1 MTSVK
6 ISENGIIEFY
16 GNKAGF
22 VKNRTAY
29 IDKMFER
36 RELTEVLTQS
46 YALKV
51 ESRDGIYDRLI
62 SGEEAQTEI
71 LKLCR
76 IYQLKPSVDVQMKFI
91 SLSDMKRLGF
101 GNPNIK
107 NYDVVYDG
115 NIETND
121 LDEIYGKLYIDAEV
135 DGYRGHAMTM
145 SDVIEL
151 YDDNES
157 TFYYV
162 DKGGYTRIRFSDE
175 EPEISIE
182 LQNEKEAVNMPEE
195 TEPEEK
201 VVFKFTM

>member
-36 RELTEVLTQS
+36 RELTDVLRQS

-62 SGEEAQTEI
+62 SGEEAQTEM

-107 NYDVVYDG
+107 NYDVVYEG

-195 TEPEEK
+195 TETEEK

>member
-36 RELTEVLTQS
+36 RELTDVLTQS

-62 SGEEAQTEI
+62 SGEEAQTEM

-107 NYDVVYDG
+107 NYDVVYEG

>member
-62 SGEEAQTEI
+62 SGEEAQTEM

-91 SLSDMKRLGF
+91 SLSDMERLGF
-101 GNPNIK
+101 GKPNIK

-135 DGYRGHAMTM
+135 EGYSGHAMTM

-157 TFYYV
+157 AFYYV

-195 TEPEEK
+195 AEPEEK

>member
-36 RELTEVLTQS
+36 RELTDVLTQS

-62 SGEEAQTEI
+62 SGEEAQTEM

-101 GNPNIK
+101 GKPNIK

-121 LDEIYGKLYIDAEV
+121 LDEIYGKLYIDANVE
-135 DGYRGHAMTM
+135 GYSGHAMTM

>member
-36 RELTEVLTQS
+36 RELTDVLTQS

-62 SGEEAQTEI
+62 SGEEAQTEM

-107 NYDVVYDG
+107 NYDVVYEG

-121 LDEIYGKLYIDAEV
+121 LDEIYGKLYIDANVE
-135 DGYRGHAMTM
+135 GYSGHAMTM

-162 DKGGYTRIRFSDE
+162 DKDGYTRIQFLDE
-175 EPEISIE
+175 EPEIKTE
-182 LQNEKEAVNMPEE
+182 PKNEKKAVNMPEE
-195 TEPEEK
+195 TEQEEK

>member
-1 MTSVK
+1 
-6 ISENGIIEFY
+6 
-16 GNKAGF
+16 
-22 VKNRTAY
+22 
-29 IDKMFER
+29 MFER
-36 RELTEVLTQS
+36 RELTEVLTQG

-135 DGYRGHAMTM
+135 DGYSGHAMTM

-162 DKGGYTRIRFSDE
+162 DKDGYTRIQFLDE
-175 EPEISIE
+175 EPEISAE
-182 LQNEKEAVNMPEE
+182 MQTEKEVVDMPEE

>member
-22 VKNRTAY
+22 VKSRTAY

-62 SGEEAQTEI
+62 SGEEAQSEM

-121 LDEIYGKLYIDAEV
+121 LDEIYGKLYIDAKVE
-135 DGYRGHAMTM
+135 GYSGHAMTM

-157 TFYYV
+157 AFYYV
-162 DKGGYTRIRFSDE
+162 DKDGYTRIQFLDE
-175 EPEISIE
+175 EPEIGAE
-182 LQNEKEAVNMPEE
+182 MQTEKEVVDMPEE
-195 TEPEEK
+195 AEPEEK

>member
-62 SGEEAQTEI
+62 SGEEAQTEM

-107 NYDVVYDG
+107 NYDVVYEG

-195 TEPEEK
+195 K

>member
-36 RELTEVLTQS
+36 RELTDVLTQS

-62 SGEEAQTEI
+62 SGEEAQTEM

-107 NYDVVYDG
+107 NYDVVYEG

-162 DKGGYTRIRFSDE
+162 DKDGYTIIQFLDE
-175 EPEISIE
+175 EPEIGAE
-182 LQNEKEAVNMPEE
+182 MQTEKEVVDMPEE
-195 TEPEEK
+195 AEPEEK

>member
-36 RELTEVLTQS
+36 RELTDVLMQS

-51 ESRDGIYDRLI
+51 ECRDGIYDRLI
-62 SGEEAQTEI
+62 SGEEAQTEM

-101 GNPNIK
+101 GKPNIK

-121 LDEIYGKLYIDAEV
+121 LDEIYGKLYIDADVE
-135 DGYRGHAMTM
+135 GYSGHTMTM

-162 DKGGYTRIRFSDE
+162 DKGGYTRIQFSDD
-175 EPEISIE
+175 EPEISTE
-182 LQNEKEAVNMPEE
+182 QKNEKEVVNMPEE
-195 TEPEEK
+195 PEPEEK

>member
-62 SGEEAQTEI
+62 SGEEAQTEM

-107 NYDVVYDG
+107 NYDVVYEG

>member
-36 RELTEVLTQS
+36 RELTDVLTQS

-62 SGEEAQTEI
+62 SGEEAQTEM

-107 NYDVVYDG
+107 NYDVVYEG

-162 DKGGYTRIRFSDE
+162 DKDGYTRIRFSDE

>member
-1 MTSVK
+1 
-6 ISENGIIEFY
+6 
-16 GNKAGF
+16 
-22 VKNRTAY
+22 
-29 IDKMFER
+29 
-36 RELTEVLTQS
+36 
-46 YALKV
+46 
-51 ESRDGIYDRLI
+51 
-62 SGEEAQTEI
+62 
-71 LKLCR
+71 
-76 IYQLKPSVDVQMKFI
+76 
-91 SLSDMKRLGF
+91 
-101 GNPNIK
+101 
-107 NYDVVYDG
+107 
-115 NIETND
+115 
-121 LDEIYGKLYIDAEV
+121 
-135 DGYRGHAMTM
+135 MTM

>member
-22 VKNRTAY
+22 VKNKTAF

-36 RELTEVLTQS
+36 RELTDVLTQS

-62 SGEEAQTEI
+62 SGEEAQTEM

-121 LDEIYGKLYIDAEV
+121 LDEIYGKLYIDANVE
-135 DGYRGHAMTM
+135 GYSGHAMTM

-162 DKGGYTRIRFSDE
+162 DKDGYTRIQFLDE
-175 EPEISIE
+175 EPEISAE
-182 LQNEKEAVNMPEE
+182 MQTEKEVVDMPEE

>member
-62 SGEEAQTEI
+62 SGEEAQTEM

-107 NYDVVYDG
+107 NYDVVYEG

-195 TEPEEK
+195 TELEEK

>member
-22 VKNRTAY
+22 VKNKTAF

-36 RELTEVLTQS
+36 RELTDVLTQS

-121 LDEIYGKLYIDAEV
+121 LDEIYGKLYIDANVE
-135 DGYRGHAMTM
+135 GYSGHAMTM

>member
-1 MTSVK
+1 MMSVK

-16 GNKAGF
+16 GNKVGF

-36 RELTEVLTQS
+36 RELTDVLMQS

-51 ESRDGIYDRLI
+51 ECRDGIYDRLI
-62 SGEEAQTEI
+62 SGEEAQTEM

-101 GNPNIK
+101 GKPNIK

-121 LDEIYGKLYIDAEV
+121 LDEIYGKLYIDADVE
-135 DGYRGHAMTM
+135 GYSGHTMTM

-162 DKGGYTRIRFSDE
+162 DKGGYTRIQFSDD
-175 EPEISIE
+175 EPEISTE
-182 LQNEKEAVNMPEE
+182 QKNEKEVVNMPEE
-195 TEPEEK
+195 PEPEEK

>member
-36 RELTEVLTQS
+36 RELTDVLTQS

-62 SGEEAQTEI
+62 SGEEAQTEM

-107 NYDVVYDG
+107 NYDVVYEG

-162 DKGGYTRIRFSDE
+162 DKGRYTRIRFSDE

>member
-1 MTSVK
+1 MTPVK

-36 RELTEVLTQS
+36 RELTDVLTQS

-62 SGEEAQTEI
+62 SGEEAQTEM

-107 NYDVVYDG
+107 NYDVVYEG

>member
-36 RELTEVLTQS
+36 RELTDVLMQS

-51 ESRDGIYDRLI
+51 ECRDGIYDRLI
-62 SGEEAQTEI
+62 SGEEAQTEM

-101 GNPNIK
+101 GKPNIK

-121 LDEIYGKLYIDAEV
+121 LDEIYGKLYIDADVE
-135 DGYRGHAMTM
+135 GYSGHTMTM

-162 DKGGYTRIRFSDE
+162 DKGGYTRIQFSDD
-175 EPEISIE
+175 EPEISTE
-182 LQNEKEAVNMPEE
+182 QKNETEVVNMPEE
-195 TEPEEK
+195 PEPEEK

>member
-1 MTSVK
+1 MASVK

-22 VKNRTAY
+22 VKNKTAF

-36 RELTEVLTQS
+36 RELTDVLTQS

-121 LDEIYGKLYIDAEV
+121 LDEIYGKLYIDANVE
-135 DGYRGHAMTM
+135 GYSGHAMTM

-162 DKGGYTRIRFSDE
+162 DKDGYTRIQFLDE
-175 EPEISIE
+175 EPEISAE
-182 LQNEKEAVNMPEE
+182 MQNEKEAVNMPEE

>member
-1 MTSVK
+1 MASVK

-22 VKNRTAY
+22 VKSRTAY

-36 RELTEVLTQS
+36 RELTEVLTQG

-62 SGEEAQTEI
+62 SGEETQTEM

-91 SLSDMKRLGF
+91 SLSDMERLGF
-101 GNPNIK
+101 GKPNIK

-121 LDEIYGKLYIDAEV
+121 LDEIYGKLYIDANVE
-135 DGYRGHAMTM
+135 GYSGHAMTM

>member
-36 RELTEVLTQS
+36 RELTDVLRQS

-62 SGEEAQTEI
+62 SGEEAQTEM

-121 LDEIYGKLYIDAEV
+121 LDEIYGKLYIDAKVE
-135 DGYRGHAMTM
+135 GYSGHAMTM

-175 EPEISIE
+175 EPEIGAE
-182 LQNEKEAVNMPEE
+182 MQTEKEVVDMPEE
-195 TEPEEK
+195 AEPEEK

>member
-36 RELTEVLTQS
+36 RELTDVLTQS

-62 SGEEAQTEI
+62 SGEEAQTEM

-91 SLSDMKRLGF
+91 SLSDMERLGF
-101 GNPNIK
+101 GKPNIK

-121 LDEIYGKLYIDAEV
+121 LDEIYGKLYIDANVE
-135 DGYRGHAMTM
+135 GYSGHAMTM

>member
-36 RELTEVLTQS
+36 RELTDVLTQS

-62 SGEEAQTEI
+62 SGEEAQTEM

-121 LDEIYGKLYIDAEV
+121 LDEIYGKLYIDANVE
-135 DGYRGHAMTM
+135 GYSGHAMTM

-162 DKGGYTRIRFSDE
+162 DKDGYTRIQFLDE
-175 EPEISIE
+175 EPEISAE
-182 LQNEKEAVNMPEE
+182 MQNEKEAVNMPEE

>member
-36 RELTEVLTQS
+36 RELTDVLTQS

-62 SGEEAQTEI
+62 SGEEAQTEM

-107 NYDVVYDG
+107 NYDVVYEG

-175 EPEISIE
+175 EPEISTE
-182 LQNEKEAVNMPEE
+182 MQTEKAVVNMPEE
-195 TEPEEK
+195 SEPEEK

>member
-36 RELTEVLTQS
+36 RELTDVLMQS

-51 ESRDGIYDRLI
+51 ECRDGIYDRLI
-62 SGEEAQTEI
+62 SGEEAQTEM

-101 GNPNIK
+101 GKPNIK

-121 LDEIYGKLYIDAEV
+121 LDEIYGKLYIDADVE
-135 DGYRGHAMTM
+135 GYSGHTMTM

-162 DKGGYTRIRFSDE
+162 DKGGYTRIQFSDD
-175 EPEISIE
+175 EPEISTE
-182 LQNEKEAVNMPEE
+182 QKNEKEVVNMPEE
-195 TEPEEK
+195 PEPEGK

>member
-1 MTSVK
+1 MASVK

-22 VKNRTAY
+22 VKNKTAF

-36 RELTEVLTQS
+36 RELTDVLTQS

-135 DGYRGHAMTM
+135 DGYSGHAMTM

-162 DKGGYTRIRFSDE
+162 DKDGYTRIQFLDE
-175 EPEISIE
+175 EPEISAE
-182 LQNEKEAVNMPEE
+182 MQTEKEVVDMPEE

>member
-29 IDKMFER
+29 IDKLFER

-62 SGEEAQTEI
+62 SGEEAQTEM

-107 NYDVVYDG
+107 NYDVVYEG

>member
-22 VKNRTAY
+22 VKNKTAF

-36 RELTEVLTQS
+36 RELTDVLTQS

-121 LDEIYGKLYIDAEV
+121 LDEIYGKLYIDANVE
-135 DGYRGHAMTM
+135 GYSGHAMTM

-162 DKGGYTRIRFSDE
+162 DKDGYTRIQFLDE
-175 EPEISIE
+175 EPEISAE
-182 LQNEKEAVNMPEE
+182 MQNEKEAVNMPEE